1 MKPLYSIVLLA
12 AMSLAAPLPLRA
24 GLLGFLTG
32 SESSAAAAAPGSAA
46 GGSGGS
52 AVDKLN
58 EHLNSNEGGTVISVT
73 KDGVGAGLEGAAM
86 GHHQAAWQGS
96 KGGASSQTI
105 GNHLEVRDGL
115 KNAGKILDVGG
126 KLIDHA
132 GWSSTAAGEVA
143 GGQYGQA
150 VITTIDGLGKWGAQL
165 VGGVL
170 GGAAGGAAGT
180 AVGGPAG
187 TAAGAYVGSTGGS
200 YAAGAIWDATLGKLT
215 GAIKEKITD
224 KQTMN
229 QITSQWGPKI
239 PAGSTPESIHAAWL
253 EWKAKYD
260 ADQKAAAEK
269 AAAEKAAAAKAAE
282 KAAIAKAAAEKAAAE
297 KAAADKAAEEKCA
310 SEKAAADRKAAA
322 KAAADKAAA
331 AKAAADKAAAAAKK
345 LANTDPPP
353 NTPDAPGST
362 YDDPKSAGDVHTGS
376 GGTISDKYGT
386 TQVDYVTDKSGKT
399 IMITSQY
406 DKDGKL
412 VKRDREVIADA
423 PDTGDAKAKAA
434 AAAAQDAAK
443 SAVRQSRPVIP
454 SCGCGLGR

>member
-1 MKPLYSIVLLA
+1 MKPLYSIVLLVA
-12 AMSLAAPLPLRA
+12 WSLAAPLPLQA
-24 GLLGFLTG
+24 GLLGWFSG
-32 SESSAAAAAPGSAA
+32 SDSPAAAAPGGAA

-58 EHLNSNEGGTVISVT
+58 EQLNSNEGGTVISVT

-105 GNHLEVRDGL
+105 GNHLEIRDGL

-150 VITTIDGLGKWGAQL
+150 VITTIDGLGKWGAQA
-165 VGGVL
+165 VGGIL

-200 YAAGAIWDATLGKLT
+200 YAAGAIWDATAGKLT
-215 GAIKEKITD
+215 SAIKDKLTD
-224 KQTMN
+224 QQTKN

-253 EWKAKYD
+253 DWKAKYD

-269 AAAEKAAAAKAAE
+269 AAAEKAAAE
-282 KAAIAKAAAEKAAAE
+282 KAAVA
-297 KAAADKAAEEKCA
+297 KAAADKAAADKAAADKAAADKAADEKCA

-322 KAAADKAAA
+322 IAAADKAAA
-331 AKAAADKAAAAAKK
+331 AKAAADKAAADAKK

-362 YDDPKSAGDVHTGS
+362 YDDPKSDGDVHTGRS
-376 GGTISDKYGT
+376 GTISDKYGT
-386 TQVDYVTDKSGKT
+386 TQIDYVTDKSGKT

-412 VKRDREVIADA
+412 VKRDREVITDT
-423 PDTGDAKAKAA
+423 PDTGDANAKAS

-443 SAVRQSRPVIP
+443 TTIRTTRPIIP
-454 SCGCGLGR
+454 TCSCGLGR